1 MGWRVPNALTPP
13 AGAAQDWRPSD
24 ATVVRVIQADG
35 AKLEDAVWTVVK
47 AGSVL
52 GVFASE
58 YVVSTYIS
66 AYI

>member
-1 MGWRVPNALTPP
+1 MR
-13 AGAAQDWRPSD
+13 
-24 ATVVRVIQADG
+24 IIEADG

-58 YVVSTYIS
+58 YANFYLNLGLHLTEL
-66 AYI
+66 